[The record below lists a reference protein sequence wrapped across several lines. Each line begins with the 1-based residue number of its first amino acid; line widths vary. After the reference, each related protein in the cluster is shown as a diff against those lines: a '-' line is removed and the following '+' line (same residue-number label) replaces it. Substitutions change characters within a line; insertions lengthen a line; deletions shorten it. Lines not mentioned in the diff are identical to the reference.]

1 MTDKSIYYF
10 SGAGNSLAVAKKLSE
25 DLDAQL
31 LPIKLLREQNGK
43 TVDKVQLWSAG
54 ASGDSTIGIVFPVHG
69 GQPPKF
75 VVEALDKLD
84 NIQNAYLFAVC
95 TYGISPGRALYRI
108 EKLIKAR
115 GGTLSAGFAVGMPQS
130 GIGSRRIGEA
140 RMEYLWSEGRQKTA
154 AVSQFLQ
161 DRKSGIVESQSAYG
175 PMLKRENLKLVPSIF
190 KMLGN
195 MIRYGM
201 KGVRQIADENCIG
214 CGTCA
219 SVCPVDNIRMQD
231 DQPVWMDNC
240 MGCFGCYHWC
250 PQGAVSF
257 GGHDMDTVQFH
268 HPDVTV
274 GGMSGYIR

>member
-1 MTDKSIYYF
+1 MTDRTIYYF
-10 SGAGNSLAVAKKLSE
+10 SGAGNSMAVAKKLSE

-31 LPIKLLREQNGK
+31 LPMKLLREQNG
-43 TVDKVQLWSAG
+43 TSANEAQHWSVDALS
-54 ASGDSTIGIVFPVHG
+54 DSIIGIVFPVHG

-75 VVEALDKLD
+75 VVEALSNLS
-84 NIQNAYLFAVC
+84 NIRNSYLFAVC

-140 RMEYLWSEGRQKTA
+140 RMEYLWSKGRQKTD

-161 DRKSGIVESQSAYG
+161 DRKSGIIESQSAYG
-175 PMLKRENLKLVPSIF
+175 PMLKRENLKMVPSIF

-195 MIRYGM
+195 MIRYGV
-201 KGVRQIADENCIG
+201 KGVRQIAAENCVG

-219 SVCPVDNIRMQD
+219 AICPVYNIHMQD
-231 DQPVWMDNC
+231 DQPVWLDNC
-240 MGCFGCYHWC
+240 VGCFGCYHWC

-257 GGHDMDTVQFH
+257 GGHDMDTIQFH

-274 GGMSGYIR
+274 GDMIGNI